1 MTASIVG
8 IGTWLPEAVRTNDAW
23 PASFGE
29 RTLRGGD
36 RTFNDIP
43 LSEDP
48 VAAALVERDL
58 GAEASDPFLG
68 AKRRHVAADEMRA
81 SDAEL
86 VAAKRALADAGIDGA
101 DVGVVLTYSTVAD
114 RLTPTSSTVAHGI
127 GARRAHA
134 FGVDTACASGV
145 TQLEIARAY
154 VDSGLARAVLLV
166 QSHLLLRTMPME
178 HPASPGLGDAAT
190 AMVVADGPGLAI
202 RATFCH
208 THGEF
213 ADAVTWIRGTTDET
227 DPPWWKPGG
236 DFRVGSRAPELAK
249 ALMRDTVSF
258 GAKTVREAAA
268 AAGIDVE
275 RLAALASV
283 QPRGF
288 IPGAIAEHLGLPRER
303 AVTTY
308 AHIAHVGSCGPV
320 FNLVRAREEGRLG
333 KGAFAA
339 LYAQGAGFTRSAAVL
354 EATR

>member
-1 MTASIVG
+1 MNASIVG
-8 IGTWLPEAVRTNDAW
+8 IGTWLPEKVRTNDAW
-23 PASFGE
+23 PPSFRE
-29 RTLRGGD
+29 RSHARGD

-43 LSEDP
+43 RSADP

-68 AKRRHVAADEMRA
+68 ASRRHVADDAMRA
-81 SDAEL
+81 TDAEL
-86 VAAKRALADAGIDGA
+86 AAARVALADANIEGS
-101 DVGVVLTYSTVAD
+101 DVDLVLSYSTVSD
-114 RLTPTSSTVAHGI
+114 RLTPSASSVAHGL

-154 VDSGLARAVLLV
+154 VDSGLARAVVLV
-166 QSHLLLRTMPME
+166 QSHLVLRTMPME
-178 HPASPGLGDAAT
+178 HPAAPGLGDAAT
-190 AMVVADGPGLAI
+190 AMVVARGPGLAI
-202 RATFCH
+202 RGTFCH

-213 ADAVTWIRGTTDET
+213 AEAVTWVRGTTDET

-236 DFRVGSRAPELAK
+236 DFRIGSRAPELAK

-258 GAKTVREAAA
+258 GAKTIREASASAA
-268 AAGIDVE
+268 IDVE
-275 RLAALASV
+275 RLVVLASV

-288 IPGAIAEHLGLPRER
+288 IPGAIAEHLGLPRDR

-320 FNLVRAREEGRLG
+320 FNLLTARKEGRLV

-339 LYAQGAGFTRSAAVL
+339 LYAQGAGFTRSAAIL
-354 EATR
+354 ERTN